1 MIMFWGL
8 AGIMV
13 MVALLFTLP
22 WILRSNKQQL
32 DSDLD
37 AVNTEVIKAQLAEL
51 ESDLG
56 SGRLDKAQ
64 YLAARED
71 LERELLA
78 DLSADSA
85 DNAVAKVRSGRWA
98 ALLLILA
105 IPALSIGLYYQVG
118 TQQIIPLLANE
129 AAAPADDAL
138 SFDIMVG
145 RLAERLRQEPD
156 NAEGWVMLARSYTAL
171 NRFADAALAY
181 DKAHKLIG
189 DNADLLADYA
199 DALVMAND
207 REFTDQAGAL
217 LLKALE
223 TEPDHVKALWLAG
236 LWKIQQG
243 ENAEAIRYWQR
254 VAVQLAPGSKDA
266 EVIAQQ
272 ISEARAQLAPG
283 EVVEAPTPGEL
294 TTAATPA
301 ADKTITVSVTLDP
314 QLAADAAPEDT
325 VFIFA
330 RAVSGPRMPLAIVR
344 KQVSDLPLTVTLD
357 DSTAMAPAMKLS
369 NFDEVAVGARVSK
382 SGTAMPQSG
391 DLQGMVSP
399 VTPDA
404 GQAVELNIDSRVP

>member
-22 WILRSNKQQL
+22 WVLRSNKEQL

-37 AVNTEVIKAQLAEL
+37 TVNTEVIKAQLAEL

-85 DNAVAKVRSGRWA
+85 DNAVAKVRGGRWA

-171 NRFADAALAY
+171 DRFADAALAY

-301 ADKTITVSVTLDP
+301 ADRTITVSVTLDP